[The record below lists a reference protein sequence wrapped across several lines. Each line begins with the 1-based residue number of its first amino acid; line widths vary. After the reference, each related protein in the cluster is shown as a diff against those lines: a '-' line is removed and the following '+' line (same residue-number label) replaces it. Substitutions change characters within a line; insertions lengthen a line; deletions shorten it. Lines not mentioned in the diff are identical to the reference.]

1 MLFSQIKNKKERRR
15 DFYIMAVRDY
25 ILDSLNGVRKETF
38 DEVIKRSENMGLA
51 FENLKKEYDKLYR
64 EHQKAKV
71 NMAIYTAQI
80 DSLKRE
86 NEILKSTLASK

>member
-1 MLFSQIKNKKERRR
+1 MAIK
-15 DFYIMAVRDY
+15 DY
-25 ILDSLNGVRKETF
+25 VLDSLNGVRKETF
-38 DEVIKRSENMGLA
+38 DEIIKRSESMVLA
-51 FENLKKEYDKLYR
+51 FENLKKEYDKLYK

-86 NEILKSTLASK
+86 NEILKSTLANK

>member
-1 MLFSQIKNKKERRR
+1 M
-15 DFYIMAVRDY
+15 V
-25 ILDSLNGVRKETF
+25 
-38 DEVIKRSENMGLA
+38 LA
-51 FENLKKEYDKLYR
+51 FENLKKEYDKLYK

-71 NMAIYTAQI
+71 NMAIYIAQI

>member
-1 MLFSQIKNKKERRR
+1 MTVK
-15 DFYIMAVRDY
+15 DY

-38 DEVIKRSENMGLA
+38 DEIIKRSENMELA
-51 FENLKKEYDKLYR
+51 FENLKKEYDKLYK

>member
-1 MLFSQIKNKKERRR
+1 MFLRIKNKKRKAAQ
-15 DFYIMAVRDY
+15 FYYIMAIKDY
-25 ILDSLNGVRKETF
+25 ILDSINGVRKETF
-38 DEVIKRSENMGLA
+38 DEIIKRSENMGLA
-51 FENLKKEYDKLYR
+51 FENLKKEYDKLYT

-86 NEILKSTLASK
+86 NAILKSTLASK

>member
-1 MLFSQIKNKKERRR
+1 MTIK
-15 DFYIMAVRDY
+15 DY
-25 ILDSLNGVRKETF
+25 VLDSLNGVRKETF
-38 DEVIKRSENMGLA
+38 DEIIKRSESMVLA
-51 FENLKKEYDKLYR
+51 FENLKKEYDKLYK

>member
-1 MLFSQIKNKKERRR
+1 MTIK
-15 DFYIMAVRDY
+15 DY
-25 ILDSLNGVRKETF
+25 VLDSLNGVRKETF
-38 DEVIKRSENMGLA
+38 DEIIKRSESMVLA
-51 FENLKKEYDKLYR
+51 FENLKKEYDKLYK

-80 DSLKRE
+80 DSLKKE